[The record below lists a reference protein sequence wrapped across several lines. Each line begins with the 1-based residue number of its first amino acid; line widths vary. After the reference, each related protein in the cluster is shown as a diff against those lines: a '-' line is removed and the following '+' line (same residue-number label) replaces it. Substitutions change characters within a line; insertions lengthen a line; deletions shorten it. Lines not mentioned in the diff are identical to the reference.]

1 MTTTTQHDHERPRP
15 YRVLGTRPIRHDGWD
30 KVTGAA
36 RYGADIQL
44 PGMLHGMILRSP
56 HAHARIRSINTS
68 KATALPGVRAVATA
82 ADFPIT
88 AQGSIDFAQL
98 QGNARMIA
106 ENVLAHSK
114 VLYKGHA
121 VAAVAATDR
130 HIAEEALKL
139 IEVDYAVLPTVLTLH
154 DAMQPD
160 APLLHEHMTTRFR
173 VERFAR
179 GDDTGVQSN
188 IAGHIQHKLGDV
200 EAGFRQAEVIIEREF
215 TTQSVHHGYIEPHV
229 STASWSSD
237 GHLTIWTSTQGAFAI
252 RSSTAAILGIPESQV
267 KVIPMEIGGGF
278 GGKAVTYLDP
288 VVAVLA
294 KQSGRPVK
302 IVMNR
307 QEVFEGTGPSSGTHM
322 RAKLGATK
330 DGKIT
335 AA

>member
-98 QGNARMIA
+98 QGNVRMIA

-130 HIAEEALKL
+130 HIAEEARKL
-139 IEVDYAVLPTVLTLH
+139 ISAYPNPRSKSFPWKLAV
-154 DAMQPD
+154 A
-160 APLLHEHMTTRFR
+160 
-173 VERFAR
+173 
-179 GDDTGVQSN
+179 
-188 IAGHIQHKLGDV
+188 LG
-200 EAGFRQAEVIIEREF
+200 
-215 TTQSVHHGYIEPHV
+215 
-229 STASWSSD
+229 
-237 GHLTIWTSTQGAFAI
+237 
-252 RSSTAAILGIPESQV
+252 
-267 KVIPMEIGGGF
+267 
-278 GGKAVTYLDP
+278 
-288 VVAVLA
+288 
-294 KQSGRPVK
+294 GR
-302 IVMNR
+302 R
-307 QEVFEGTGPSSGTHM
+307 
-322 RAKLGATK
+322 
-330 DGKIT
+330 
-335 AA
+335 